1 MVKNLACYLTD
12 HKQKSI
18 NSSWL
23 EIAIWPQIWSLAPFI
38 LNVFKCP
45 FKSLIWTPPHPH
57 RPFSR
62 REILNSAPKCIFWW
76 LRAKKLFVHRNFFM
90 LLDYCRTANN
100 RRRSCPSWVPPQ
112 LFKQEVKMSRSRGQ
126 QLSMYLFE
134 GGRGAVASTSAAP
147 EQNELSR
154 CQRNSLIK
162 LTLISFC
169 ISTDK
174 IKMLFWIEW
183 PRAFHENI

>member
-1 MVKNLACYLTD
+1 MVKHLACYLTD

-62 REILNSAPKCIFWW
+62 REILNSAPSAFFDDCEQKNCSYIETYKFYVAW
-76 LRAKKLFVHRNFFM
+76 LLPN
-90 LLDYCRTANN
+90 
-100 RRRSCPSWVPPQ
+100 SQ
-112 LFKQEVKMSRSRGQ
+112 QQEEE
-126 QLSMYLFE
+126 L
-134 GGRGAVASTSAAP
+134 P
-147 EQNELSR
+147 ELSASSVVQTGGQDVEESR
-154 CQRNSLIK
+154 PAVVHVLVRGRKRGSGVHLR
-162 LTLISFC
+162 S
-169 ISTDK
+169 
-174 IKMLFWIEW
+174 
-183 PRAFHENI
+183 PRTKRVKQMPAKFVD

>member
-1 MVKNLACYLTD
+1 MVKHLACYLTD

-62 REILNSAPKCIFWW
+62 REILNSAPKCILWW
-76 LRAKKLFVHRNFFM
+76 LRAKKLFVHRNIYI
-90 LLDYCRTANN
+90 LCCLTTARTFQHIFLRA
-100 RRRSCPSWVPPQ
+100 
-112 LFKQEVKMSRSRGQ
+112 
-126 QLSMYLFE
+126 
-134 GGRGAVASTSAAP
+134 GRHLNIKIIIIFD
-147 EQNELSR
+147 Q
-154 CQRNSLIK
+154 SLINRSLDW
-162 LTLISFC
+162 LTQANDNKWWC
-169 ISTDK
+169 K
-174 IKMLFWIEW
+174 Y
-183 PRAFHENI
+183 AQQ